1 MTVRPHVPRTFLQKG
16 GQFLPGKK
24 GISLPPDQ
32 FAKLVAQA
40 AALGEALVGH
50 DTNFEVQLSNK

>member
-1 MTVRPHVPRTFLQKG
+1 MLMPQKD
-16 GQFLPGKK
+16 GQSLPGKK

-32 FAKLVAQA
+32 FSKLVEGA
-40 AALGEALVGH
+40 AALGEARRLK